1 MEKSGFLTF
10 ITLDYTYRVMD
21 IIKYDVYRGPN
32 IGIYINVN
40 DKYVLV
46 PMGFAESKAEKL
58 AGYLKAEYMYLS
70 IANTRLLGALAVMN
84 NKGILLP
91 KTAYQNE
98 YDALKKQTD
107 LEVGVLDSKY
117 TALGNVICAN
127 DKGAVVSPWLSK
139 EDVST
144 IKEVLGVEVIQKRIA
159 GFNQTGAVMVANNSG
174 AVIHPEADEEDMKKF
189 SNILGVKI
197 EHCTVNNGI
206 PYVTSGILANNN
218 CIVVGTMTSGPEIMM
233 MTRAF
238 LN

>member
-1 MEKSGFLTF
+1 
-10 ITLDYTYRVMD
+10 MD

-58 AGYLKAEYMYLS
+58 AEYLKAEWMYMS
-70 IANTRLLGALAVMN
+70 VANTRLLGALAVMN

-98 YDALKKQTD
+98 YDTLKKQTD

-139 EDVST
+139 EDVVK
-144 IKEVLGVEVIQKRIA
+144 IKDVLDVEVIQKRIA
-159 GFNQTGAVMVANNSG
+159 GFNQTGAVMIANDSG
-174 AVIHPEADEEDMKKF
+174 AVIHPEADDEDMKKF
-189 SNILGVKI
+189 SNVLGVKI

-206 PYVTSGILANNN
+206 PYVASGILANNN